1 MKWLLSILILISL
14 PACFR
19 QDVITIELQ
28 VPQMRSD
35 DCARLVLQS
44 FGRLEADA
52 ILRAEPNVAEGTLRV
67 TYNSMRL
74 AIKNIEYAI
83 TAAGFDVN
91 EERARPEARQALPER
106 CR

>member
-1 MKWLLSILILISL
+1 L
-14 PACFR
+14 
-19 QDVITIELQ
+19 
-28 VPQMRSD
+28 
-35 DCARLVLQS
+35 
-44 FGRLEADA
+44 GRLEADA
-52 ILRAEPNVAEGTLRV
+52 IVRAQPDVAARTVTV

-91 EERARPEARQALPER
+91 EEQARPEARQALPEG